1 MVLIRMEMVTFRGW
15 TANIYHFYKGG
26 FTYFMPA

>member
-15 TANIYHFYKGG
+15 TANI
-26 FTYFMPA
+26 